1 MSLEGLIKEEAHRLG
16 FHLAGITTPDPPP
29 HYNIYRNWLEAGR
42 HGEMAYLASDQALER
57 RADPLHILPECK
69 SILVLGT
76 PYPSHPL
83 DQIKDA
89 HHDAGDTSAVP
100 INPRGQVSCYAWGED
115 YHNVIPK
122 RMQELVH
129 FIENQVKHPVSN
141 RWYTDTGPLLE
152 RDFAQRAG
160 LGWIGKNTCLIN
172 PHSGSYFFL
181 SEILLD
187 IHLTPDQ
194 PFSTDHCGS
203 CTRCIDACPTA
214 CILPDRTIDAQRCIS
229 YLTIELKGEI
239 PAELRSSI
247 GNWVFGCDLCQ
258 QVCPWNQRFASQSGD
273 PAFEPRPDVPNPDLI
288 EELSLSP
295 EAFNRKFK
303 GSPIKRSKRRGY
315 LRNVTV
321 ALGNSGDPAAIPAL
335 SNSVKN
341 DPEPLIRSHAAW
353 ALEQINV
360 E

>member
-1 MSLEGLIKEEAHRLG
+1 LHQLADKIKKILG
-16 FHLAGITTPDPPP
+16 
-29 HYNIYRNWLEAGR
+29 
-42 HGEMAYLASDQALER
+42 
-57 RADPLHILPECK
+57 
-69 SILVLGT
+69 
-76 PYPSHPL
+76 
-83 DQIKDA
+83 
-89 HHDAGDTSAVP
+89 
-100 INPRGQVSCYAWGED
+100 
-115 YHNVIPK
+115 
-122 RMQELVH
+122 
-129 FIENQVKHPVSN
+129 
-141 RWYTDTGPLLE
+141 
-152 RDFAQRAG
+152 RDFRYRVFVDSAPVLETILAEQAG